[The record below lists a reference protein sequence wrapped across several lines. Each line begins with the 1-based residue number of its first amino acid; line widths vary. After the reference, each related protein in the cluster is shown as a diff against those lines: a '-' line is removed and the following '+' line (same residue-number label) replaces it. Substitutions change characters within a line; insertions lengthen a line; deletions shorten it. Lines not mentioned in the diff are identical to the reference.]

1 MMFDG
6 QSAYALVS
14 SERAFVANVT
24 KIAPKKPATQPSYD
38 PEIGIVDSGVAVGA
52 KVSVDSKANAVAVQ
66 VKTTMARLLEMKT
79 AQPDPEDKNVHIQV
93 PTLEKLKFNQL
104 CTINDGE
111 SILCHG
117 ERELINGPTTQPV
130 GDDVFFII
138 TATIIQPKK

>member
-14 SERAFVANVT
+14 TQRAFVANVH
-24 KIAPKKPATQPSYD
+24 KIEAKKPATQPSYD

-52 KVSVDSKANAVAVQ
+52 KVAIDAKAKAVAVE
-66 VKTTMARLLEMKT
+66 VKTNIARLLEMKT
-79 AQPDPEDKNVHIQV
+79 ALADPDDKNTHIQV
-93 PTLEKLKFNQL
+93 PTLEKLKFDQL

-111 SILCHG
+111 SIVCHG
-117 ERELINGPTTQPV
+117 ERELINGPTTEPV

-138 TATIIQPKK
+138 TATIVQPKK